1 MNISTW
7 LDEIEKLLE
16 YYEQWT
22 ERSKR
27 QPQPSKEVKQFAALI
42 WAKLD
47 FYYRVSDQTPAY
59 TAARILNP
67 NINWRGLQKRWEG
80 QSGWLSGA
88 QKRFET
94 LCKSYDT
101 RSISPDVAVEPSIV
115 TRATQAAQSQANVL
129 VPETQFDDDLLFSDD
144 YVPSEPDTET
154 LAQELDRYYTTPKVP
169 RRDGIVIDKVT
180 GKRKVVKEPIDL
192 ITWWRNNKER
202 FPTLHKVALDI
213 FAAPAMSSDLER
225 RFSEASKTCTPN
237 RSSLLGSTLERN
249 QVLRSLIQEGVVR
262 ERRVA
267 NIAETEYSDIN
278 SEDSD

>member
-1 MNISTW
+1 
-7 LDEIEKLLE
+7 
-16 YYEQWT
+16 
-22 ERSKR
+22 
-27 QPQPSKEVKQFAALI
+27 
-42 WAKLD
+42 
-47 FYYRVSDQTPAY
+47 
-59 TAARILNP
+59 
-67 NINWRGLQKRWEG
+67 
-80 QSGWLSGA
+80 
-88 QKRFET
+88 
-94 LCKSYDT
+94 
-101 RSISPDVAVEPSIV
+101 
-115 TRATQAAQSQANVL
+115 
-129 VPETQFDDDLLFSDD
+129 
-144 YVPSEPDTET
+144 
-154 LAQELDRYYTTPKVP
+154 
-169 RRDGIVIDKVT
+169 
-180 GKRKVVKEPIDL
+180 VKEPIDL